1 MLMYVCRV
9 LSDYSYRLYV
19 QKTEDQ
25 WMLCL
30 ANKESA
36 HDPMTGLL
44 NRRGF
49 EPKAHKM
56 LQLCRKKRKSAGVIM
71 VDIDNFKKYNDTFG
85 HPQGDQHIIAVAN
98 QLQRFAREIGG
109 TCARIGGEEFVVM
122 VCGVS
127 ELDFLRFANKI
138 KMAVEE
144 LKMPQASGNFYPY
157 VTISMGID
165 HRKCIFTET
174 YEELYDRSDQALY
187 RAKEAGRNCI
197 YMRERC
203 VSKMVGRYLA

>member
-1 MLMYVCRV
+1 
-9 LSDYSYRLYV
+9 
-19 QKTEDQ
+19 
-25 WMLCL
+25 MLCL